1 ICTVP
6 TNSLHEQQQ
15 QNFSRY
21 LNSHCGLS
29 SLQSIRQYR
38 LSRILDITLNISG
51 RIMHI
56 LCRMWG
62 SGSNILL
69 TDDRYKII
77 ECLRRYPKRSEWPD
91 ELIELSE
98 ITVGRTDYPIRDIF
112 QNVTNINEIVHHY
125 FRNEIIKVKVDRLRR
140 AVTTNA
146 AAECDSLKKT
156 LSNLTKSADGYERY
170 LKYGELIKNYAYS
183 IKNYCEQ
190 VVLTDYNTN
199 EQITIPMNPKFT
211 VQQNM
216 QAYFDKYKKA
226 AEAARLAED
235 RKTMLRIKYDEIRLI
250 LTEAENT
257 DKLNILTKLRD
268 RLNIILGK
276 QNRKAG
282 ETTFGRKFILADGT
296 AAFVSKNAKDADQLL
311 KRVAKGNDYW
321 FHIRDYAGSHVIVK
335 NNKSGTIDPKA
346 KIQAAHLALYFSQLR
361 TDSNL
366 DAITDGDV
374 YFTQIKYLRK
384 PNTNTPGL
392 VFPTQ
397 EKNIKVIFDKAII
410 TEVLATRQ

>member
-1 ICTVP
+1 
-6 TNSLHEQQQ
+6 
-15 QNFSRY
+15 
-21 LNSHCGLS
+21 
-29 SLQSIRQYR
+29 
-38 LSRILDITLNISG
+38 
-51 RIMHI
+51 
-56 LCRMWG
+56 
-62 SGSNILL
+62 
-69 TDDRYKII
+69 
-77 ECLRRYPKRSEWPD
+77 
-91 ELIELSE
+91 ELIDLSE
-98 ITVGRTDYPIRDIF
+98 ITVGKTDYTIRDIF
-112 QNVTNINEIVHHY
+112 QNVTNINETVHRY
-125 FRNEIIKVKVDRLRR
+125 FRNEIIKEQADRLRR
-140 AVTTNA
+140 VVTAAA
-146 AAECDSLKKT
+146 AAECDSLEKT
-156 LSNLTKSADGYERY
+156 LSNLTKSAEGYERY
-170 LKYGELIKNYAYS
+170 LNYGELIKNYAYS

-190 VVLTDYNTN
+190 AIVTDYNTN
-199 EQITIPMNPKFT
+199 EQITIPMNPKLT

-235 RKTMLRIKYDEIRLI
+235 RKTMLRIKYDEIHSI
-250 LTEAENT
+250 LTEAKNT
-257 DKLNILTKLRD
+257 DRLNILTKLRD

-282 ETTFGRKFILADGT
+282 EVTFGRKFILADGT

-321 FHIRDYAGSHVIVK
+321 FHIRDYAGSHAIVK
-335 NNKSGTIDPKA
+335 NNNSGTIDPKA

-397 EKNIKVIFDKAII
+397 EKNIKVNFDKAII
-410 TEVLATRQ
+410 AEVLATRQ